1 MVHADFRVRQTG
13 EFLRELVQ
21 LIMMLHRLAPERL
34 GGVEGVRAAQQ
45 RRLRRLLQHVKEH
58 SPFYS
63 RRFAG
68 IDVERCDLSDLPT
81 LTKSEMM
88 ANFDNVLTDRQIKR
102 FDLERFVANPS
113 NLGKLFLGRY
123 CISHTSGSQGPPALI
138 VQDKTALALTFAVQ
152 FVRGTAVESYSRL
165 WKPARLAVVTQH
177 PGFYPSGA
185 AFGYLPAAVRPFVKV
200 LHLSVFDPIE
210 ENVAKLNA
218 FCPEFIVGYTSSL
231 EALGRE
237 EIAGRLKLRKTG
249 CLRQITNISEPLPEA
264 SAQAL
269 ENIFGVHVT
278 DEYSMGECLCLSS
291 GCPHFSGSHLNA
303 DLAILEVVDNN
314 NQPVPAG
321 VMGSKVLLTN
331 LYNTVQPFI
340 RYEID
345 DLVTMSPTPCPCGT
359 PLPLIKSVVGR
370 DKDKFWIEVNGK
382 CRELPYYIF
391 LAALHHCLDIAEHQV
406 LQTGLNTFVL
416 RAAPQAGKVLSAEGL
431 RQLVLQSVQAEGLA
445 DTIKFDVELVPQIPR
460 GPSGKVARVK
470 NVFGPPPQALEKI
483 GG

>member
-1 MVHADFRVRQTG
+1 
-13 EFLRELVQ
+13 
-21 LIMMLHRLAPERL
+21 MLYRLAPERL
-34 GGVEGVRAAQQ
+34 GGVEGVRAVQHQ
-45 RRLRRLLQHVKEH
+45 RLRRLLLYAKER
-58 SPFYS
+58 SPFYN

-68 IDVERCDLSDLPT
+68 IDVERCHLSDLPT
-81 LTKSEMM
+81 LAKSEMM
-88 ANFDNVLTDRQIKR
+88 ANFDDVLTDRQIKR

-123 CISHTSGSQGPPALI
+123 GISHTSGSQGPPALI
-138 VQDKTALALTFAVQ
+138 VQDQTALALTFAVQ
-152 FVRGTAVESYSRL
+152 FIRGTGEGWSRL
-165 WKPARLAVVTQH
+165 WKPARLAVMTQH

-185 AFGYLPAAVRPFVKV
+185 AFGYLPAAVKPFVKV

-237 EIAGRLKLRKTG
+237 EMAGRLALRKTG

-269 ENIFGVHVT
+269 ERIFGVHVT

-291 GCPHFSGSHLNA
+291 GCPHFPGSHLNA

-345 DLVTMSPTPCPCGT
+345 DLVTMSPTPCPCGS
-359 PLPLIKSVVGR
+359 PLPLIKSVAGR
-370 DKDKFWIEVNGK
+370 DRDKFWVEVNGK
-382 CRELPYYIF
+382 SRELPYYLF
-391 LAALHHCLDIAEHQV
+391 LAALHHYLDIAEHQV
-406 LQTGLNTFVL
+406 LQTGLNTFLL
-416 RAAPQAGKVLSAEGL
+416 RAAPQPGKALSAERL
-431 RQLVLQSVQAEGLA
+431 HQLVLQSVQAEGLA
-445 DTIKFDVELVPQIPR
+445 DIIKFDVEIVPQIPR

-470 NVFGPPPQALEKI
+470 NVFGPPPQTLERI